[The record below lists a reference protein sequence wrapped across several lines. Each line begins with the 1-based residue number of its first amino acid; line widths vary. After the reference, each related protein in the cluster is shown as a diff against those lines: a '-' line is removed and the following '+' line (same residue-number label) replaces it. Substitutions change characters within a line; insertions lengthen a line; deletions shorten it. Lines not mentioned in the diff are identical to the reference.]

1 MEGLI
6 TIFAENWKGM
16 LFCICLGGLFFLFQM
31 TIDGFWG
38 DWWRI
43 RKMTKQKK
51 SQQFFTEKVFFRAKD
66 DLFI

>member
-51 SQQFFTEKVFFRAKD
+51 S
-66 DLFI
+66 